1 MRIFA
6 NISFTETT
14 VTCIPIAPA
23 LASYREQLA
32 LDDGAL
38 EFRLRLF
45 AARIR
50 GDAPSVSVA
59 ISVPRACVM
68 QAQTGP
74 HPFGDIPEGDLHI
87 FMPDGDA
94 AARPVAVERCVCD
107 AVASFA
113 RAYGMEPVAIIVP
126 QDGPFP
132 DITMPI
138 GTAVPDHPDREQD
151 APPSKLAKSA
161 VVMPPALQRELHK
174 RQQQKARK
182 AARAQESWARDALL
196 SLSPFSP
203 IPALLSDPQDDSAQD
218 ATNTAVCVVPITPP
232 TPQENAPAQIAPN
245 DRHSWLRQRRAAMML
260 GTAASIAALLGGMV
274 FWPATQQA
282 ATVAISPEAAQMPE
296 ASSSTLPDIVMSST
310 SLAGETARGTD
321 RPTPP
326 VTLDRAPQPMTAP
339 QLPSLDALGFAPERM
354 AEIAQDGGPPR
365 DAATFPMEPA
375 LSQIMPPRI
384 PGRILNNRRS
394 LAALERTSVLSAS
407 QTQPPVVLI
416 RPAQT
421 LARVVPQPR
430 PARPATA
437 QAETPLRVTGEPDV
451 PVTIS
456 PTTALG
462 PQSTRRPIARPVAF
476 LSERRSAPTPAAPQA
491 TASADPQGPVPG
503 LRLVAIVETE
513 GERQAI
519 VQIGPNRRARVV
531 AGSAAQNWQVVEI
544 RADGLVLRVDGQAQL
559 VPIGL

>member
-1 MRIFA
+1 MRILA

-87 FMPDGDA
+87 FTPDGDA
-94 AARPVAVERCVCD
+94 AALPVAVERCVCD
-107 AVASFA
+107 AVAAFA

-126 QDGPFP
+126 QDGPKA

-138 GTAVPDHPDREQD
+138 GTAMPDHPDRDQG
-151 APPSKLAKSA
+151 APPSNLATSA
-161 VVMPPALQRELHK
+161 VLMPPALQRELQK
-174 RQQQKARK
+174 RQQQEARK
-182 AARAQESWARDALL
+182 AARAQKSWTRDALL

-203 IPALLSDPQDDSAQD
+203 IPALLSDPQDDRVQDTTSA
-218 ATNTAVCVVPITPP
+218 AVCVVPITPP

-245 DRHSWLRQRRAAMML
+245 NRQSWLRRRRAAMML
-260 GTAASIAALLGGMV
+260 GTAASIAALLGGIV

-282 ATVAISPEAAQMPE
+282 ATVAISPEAAQIPE
-296 ASSSTLPDIVMSST
+296 ASSTTLPDIVMSST
-310 SLAGETARGTD
+310 SLAGETARGTH

-326 VTLDRAPQPMTAP
+326 VTLDRAPQPMTTP
-339 QLPSLDALGFAPERM
+339 QLPSLDAWGFAPERM
-354 AEIAQDGGPPR
+354 AGIAQDGGPPR

-375 LSQIMPPRI
+375 ISQIMPPRI
-384 PGRILNNRRS
+384 PGRILNNRGSFAAFERNTAPNQA
-394 LAALERTSVLSAS
+394 LPPAALL
-407 QTQPPVVLI
+407 
-416 RPAQT
+416 RPAQ
-421 LARVVPQPR
+421 
-430 PARPATA
+430 A
-437 QAETPLRVTGEPDV
+437 QTPLSVAVEPGA
-451 PVTIS
+451 PAARS

-491 TASADPQGPVPG
+491 TATADIQGPVSG

>member
-1 MRIFA
+1 MRFLA

-23 LASYREQLA
+23 LASYREELA
-32 LDDGAL
+32 LNDGAL

-50 GDAPSVSVA
+50 GDAPSVRVA

-87 FMPDGDA
+87 FTPDGDA
-94 AARPVAVERCVCD
+94 TALQVAVERCVCD

-126 QDGPFP
+126 QDGPEA

-196 SLSPFSP
+196 ILSPFSP

-218 ATNTAVCVVPITPP
+218 ATNAAVCVVPITPP
-232 TPQENAPAQIAPN
+232 APQENAPAQIAPTH
-245 DRHSWLRQRRAAMML
+245 RQSWPRRRRAAMML

-375 LSQIMPPRI
+375 ISQIMLPRI
-384 PGRILNNRRS
+384 PGRILNNRGS
-394 LAALERTSVLSAS
+394 FAALERNTATNPAL
-407 QTQPPVVLI
+407 PP
-416 RPAQT
+416 A
-421 LARVVPQPR
+421 AH
-430 PARPATA
+430 
-437 QAETPLRVTGEPDV
+437 
-451 PVTIS
+451 S

-462 PQSTRRPIARPVAF
+462 PQSTRRPIARPAAF
-476 LSERRSAPTPAAPQA
+476 LSGRSALTPAAPQA
-491 TASADPQGPVPG
+491 TATVDPQGPVPG

-531 AGSAAQNWQVVEI
+531 AGSAAQNWQVMEI

-559 VPIGL
+559 LPIGL